1 MKYSLSNL
9 SWGKTPLHE
18 MLPRIKQVG
27 FHGIEIAPTAIWPE
41 MKSIDFLEFKRMR
54 YLIEDNGLE
63 VSALQS
69 LLYGHPEYQL
79 FSRSTW
85 PEMKS
90 HLEFVFSLAQTLGAG
105 VVVFGSPR
113 NRLKGDLSTGLA
125 HEIASEFFSSLLPSL
140 ERNDLVMTLE
150 PNAPEYGADY
160 LLNYCDVLELS
171 SLIDSP
177 HILPQIDTG
186 CLWMVGEDPTLAFR
200 SHKPHH
206 LHISNPNLG
215 VIPGDSNF
223 EELFSQIRDT
233 NFEGWLV
240 IESLGISGDYAIE
253 AAQWL
258 INELGI
264 VQ

>member
-9 SWGKTPLHE
+9 SWGETPIHQ

-41 MKSIDFLEFKRMR
+41 MKSIDFLEFRKMR
-54 YLIEDNGLE
+54 YLIEDNGLK

-69 LLYGHPEYQL
+69 LLYGHSDYQL

-85 PEMKS
+85 PEMKL
-90 HLEFVFSLAQTLGAG
+90 HLEFVFSLAKTLGTDI
-105 VVVFGSPR
+105 VVFGSPK
-113 NRLKGDLSTGLA
+113 NRLKGDLSTELA
-125 HEIASEFFSSLLPSL
+125 HEMAAEFFASLVPSL
-140 ERNDLVMTLE
+140 ERNNLVMTLE

-171 SLIDSP
+171 SFIGSR

-186 CLWMVGEDPTLAFR
+186 CLWMVGEDPSLAFR

-223 EELFSQIRDT
+223 GELFKLIRDT
-233 NFEGWLV
+233 DYEGWLV
-240 IESLGISGDYAIE
+240 IETLGNSGDYAIE
-253 AAQWL
+253 AAEWL
-258 INELGI
+258 SYELGK
-264 VQ
+264 VE